1 MTVVQTRVDDKTRKQ
16 AGKVLN
22 GLGITIGDGIR
33 MFLRQ
38 VHIDKGLPFKPTLV
52 SHIPNS
58 KTIKK
63 ISDGEVGIGIKTFKT
78 KESLFKDL
86 GL

>member
-1 MTVVQTRVDDKTRKQ
+1 MTVVQTRIDDKTRKQ
-16 AGKVLN
+16 AEKVLN

-38 VHIDKGLPFKPTLV
+38 VHIDKGLPFKPSLI
-52 SHIPNS
+52 SHYPNEE
-58 KTIKK
+58 TKK
-63 ISDGEVGIGIKTFKT
+63 AIADAEAGIGIKKFKT
-78 KESLFKDL
+78 KEALFKDL

>member
-1 MTVVQTRVDDKTRKQ
+1 MTVVQTRIDDKTRKQ
-16 AGKVLN
+16 AEKVLN

-38 VHIDKGLPFKPTLV
+38 VHIDKGLPFKPSLI
-52 SHIPNS
+52 SHIPNTKTK
-58 KTIKK
+58 KTIA
-63 ISDGEVGIGIKTFKT
+63 DAEAGIGIKTFKT
-78 KESLFKDL
+78 KEALFKDL